1 MGKGVYA
8 ACGSPG
14 PWDFQRRGDGSARMK
29 TLTELENTPDQRRF
43 EAPSQDWPRVILGIV
58 EMGVGIGLIIA
69 GVLFIELDAAH

>member
-1 MGKGVYA
+1 
-8 ACGSPG
+8 
-14 PWDFQRRGDGSARMK
+14 MK

-43 EAPSQDWPRVILGIV
+43 EAPSQDWPRVILGIA